1 MRGLKECLTAVE
13 TQMRTEDLSS
23 TSVVSYHTNCRMV
36 TIELSKVRLARKYHV
51 AFKFDVPL
59 SNVCSFGLAWNPGPS
74 QLQSTAELTITAAE
88 LP

>member
-1 MRGLKECLTAVE
+1 
-13 TQMRTEDLSS
+13 
-23 TSVVSYHTNCRMV
+23 MV
-36 TIELSKVRLARKYHV
+36 TLELSKVRLAIKYHV

-59 SNVCSFGLAWNPGPS
+59 SNVCSFGLARNPGPS